1 MKLLRIGDHGQERPA
16 VLDDD
21 GVARDLSGL
30 IPDEMLRFFVVYGTP
45 AQVASQLAG
54 RAGGWRQRRVQE
66 VALQISAQ
74 SVTSAGLLAHL
85 DQLAGIVASIAAS

>member
-30 IPDEMLRFFVVYGTP
+30 IGDVGGDIGPEFF
-45 AQVASQLAG
+45 A
-54 RAGGWRQRRVQE
+54 
-66 VALQISAQ
+66 
-74 SVTSAGLLAHL
+74 
-85 DQLAGIVASIAAS
+85 